1 MTRISDAPAPYGV
14 PRKPG
19 ISLDFVLDL
28 NSVIDLPADTLA
40 KAVRNVAARA
50 ADTGGTRLL
59 LDVLGLLP
67 APTEESL

>member
-19 ISLDFVLDL
+19 IALDFTGVG
-28 NSVIDLPADTLA
+28 SVIDLPAEALA
-40 KAVRNVAARA
+40 KAVRNVAGRA
-50 ADTGGTRLL
+50 ADADDARLL

-67 APTEESL
+67 APAEESL